1 MPFQSRYKSV
11 NPHIYRAGGI
21 VLTASIFLFD
31 VLSPLEG
38 AVAVLYVLSIFL
50 VAHSGRRWEIVAMAA
65 TCLILTVLAYVI
77 SHGWPL
83 RDAPALR
90 ALVSMA
96 AVAIAL
102 TLALRNQVAT
112 QTLAAQAQLIDLSHD
127 MIFVTDMNGVILFW
141 NRAAQDT
148 YGWTAPEAI
157 GKRVDDLLQTVFPVD
172 RANAQR
178 TLLETGRWD
187 GAMEHTTRGGAKL
200 ALESRWALAHGPDG
214 AILGIMETHTDVS
227 ERKAAHAALVQSERR
242 FRRMFDATR
251 MGVVQEDWSD
261 VLAALDA
268 TEGRELNA
276 DFVQN
281 ARRLVRITGVNPA
294 LQRIVGA
301 SSDGESAPH
310 RTADDILA
318 ETDRSFAAALA
329 AFARGD
335 AFFEGETE
343 VVASDGRLVPVLFT
357 ITFPTSADDGNSV
370 LVFMLDVTDIRH
382 AQDALQQAQAELAH
396 AARVATLGELTAS
409 IAHEVNQPLMA
420 IVTNGEAGMR
430 WLHRN
435 PPELGEVETSLGRVV
450 AEGRRAAEIV
460 KRIRAF
466 LQKAPSQKVELD
478 IATIVDDAALLVDRE
493 LARSGAHLIADVAP
507 DLPGVLGDRV
517 QLQQVLVN
525 LLVNAMQAMEGQDG
539 AQRLSIAARP
549 GKNGTVEISVR
560 DSGPGIAPEHVAS
573 LFEPFY
579 TTKAE
584 GMGMGLPICRTTVE
598 AHGGTLTVNANP
610 GLGAEF
616 VITLPSAA
624 SGTT

>member
-1 MPFQSRYKSV
+1 MPFESRYKPV
-11 NPHIYRAGGI
+11 NPNVYRVAAI
-21 VLTASIFLFD
+21 VLTACIFLFD

-50 VAHSGRRWEIVAMAA
+50 VAHSGRRWEIVAMAV
-65 TCLILTVLAYVI
+65 TCLALTALAYVI
-77 SHGWPL
+77 SHGLPL
-83 RDAPALR
+83 HGAPALR

-96 AVAIAL
+96 ALAIAL
-102 TLALRNQVAT
+102 TLALRNQSAT

-127 MIFVTDMNGVILFW
+127 MIFVTDMQGTILFW
-141 NRAAQDT
+141 NRAAQDI
-148 YGWTAPEAI
+148 YGWSATEAI
-157 GKRVDDLLQTVFPVD
+157 GKRADDLLGTIFPVD
-172 RANAQR
+172 RAHALR
-178 TLLETGRWD
+178 ILLETGRWD
-187 GAMEHTTRGGAKL
+187 GAMEHTTRSGAKL
-200 ALESRWALAHGPDG
+200 ALESRWALARGPDD

-261 VLAALDA
+261 VRAALDRR
-268 TEGRELNA
+268 ESVELNA
-276 DFVQN
+276 DFVQS
-281 ARRLVRITGVNPA
+281 ARSLVRITDVNPA
-294 LQRIVGA
+294 LLRIVGA
-301 SSDGESAPH
+301 SSDGEPTTH

-318 ETDRSFAAALA
+318 ETDRSFAGALA

-343 VVASDGRLVPVLFT
+343 VVARDGRLIPVLFT
-357 ITFPTSADDGNSV
+357 ITFPTSADDGSSV
-370 LVFMLDVTDIRH
+370 LVFMLDITDIRH
-382 AQDALQQAQAELAH
+382 AQDALQQAQSELAH

-430 WLHRN
+430 WLRRD
-435 PPELGEVETSLGRVV
+435 PPELGEVETSLSRVV
-450 AEGRRAAEIV
+450 TEGRRAAEIV

-466 LQKAPSQKVELD
+466 LQKAPSQRIELD
-478 IATIVDDAALLVDRE
+478 IATIIDDAALLVDRE
-493 LARSGAHLIADVAP
+493 LARSGAQLTTDVALG
-507 DLPGVLGDRV
+507 LPKIMGDRV
-517 QLQQVLVN
+517 QLQQVMVN
-525 LLVNAMQAMEGQDG
+525 LLVNAVQAMAGQ
-539 AQRLSIAARP
+539 AAEQRVSIAARP
-549 GKNGTVEISVR
+549 GQNGTIEITVR
-560 DSGPGIAPEHVAS
+560 DSGPGIAPEQLTS

-598 AHGGTLTVNANP
+598 AHGGTLTVNANS

-616 VITLPSAA
+616 IVTLPATA
-624 SGTT
+624 SGKT

>member
-1 MPFQSRYKSV
+1 MPFESRYKPV
-11 NPHIYRAGGI
+11 NPTIYRLAAI
-21 VLTASIFLFD
+21 VLTVSIFLFD

-50 VAHSGRRWEIVAMAA
+50 VAHSGRRWEIVAMAV
-65 TCLILTVLAYVI
+65 TCLVLTALAYVI
-77 SHGWPL
+77 SHGLPL

-96 AVAIAL
+96 ALAIAL
-102 TLALRNQVAT
+102 TLALRNQAAT

-127 MIFVTDMNGVILFW
+127 MIFVTDMDGVILFW
-141 NRAAQDT
+141 NRAAEDT
-148 YGWTAPEAI
+148 YGWAAGDAI
-157 GKRVDDLLQTVFPVD
+157 GKRADDLLQTVFPID
-172 RANAQR
+172 RAHAKH

-187 GAMEHTTRGGAKL
+187 GAMEHQTRSGAKL
-200 ALESRWALAHGPDG
+200 ALESRWALARGPDDT
-214 AILGIMETHTDVS
+214 ILGIMETHTDVS

-251 MGVVQEDWSD
+251 MGVVQEDWSEVRSALKGLEGSELSAD
-261 VLAALDA
+261 V
-268 TEGRELNA
+268 
-276 DFVQN
+276 VQS
-281 ARRLVRITGVNPA
+281 ARGLVRITDVNPA
-294 LQRIVGA
+294 LLRIVGS
-301 SSDGESAPH
+301 SSDGTTTAH

-318 ETDRSFAAALA
+318 ETDRSFAGALA

-343 VVASDGRLVPVLFT
+343 VVAGDGRLIPVLFT
-357 ITFPTSADDGNSV
+357 ITFPTSADDGSSV
-370 LVFMLDVTDIRH
+370 LVFMLDITDIRH
-382 AQDALQQAQAELAH
+382 AQDALQQAQSELAH

-430 WLHRN
+430 WLRRD

-460 KRIRAF
+460 KRIRGF
-466 LQKAPSQKVELD
+466 LQKAPSPRIELD

-493 LARSGAHLIADVAP
+493 LARSGAQLATDVAP
-507 DLPGVLGDRV
+507 GMPKILGDRV
-517 QLQQVLVN
+517 QLQQVMVN
-525 LLVNAMQAMEGQDG
+525 LLINAAQAMAGQ
-539 AQRLSIAARP
+539 AAEQRVTITVRQGQNSTIEIA
-549 GKNGTVEISVR
+549 VR
-560 DSGPGIAPEHVAS
+560 DSGPGIAPEQLTS

-579 TTKAE
+579 TTKSE

-598 AHGGTLTVNANP
+598 AHGGTLTVNANL

-616 VITLPSAA
+616 IVTLPATA
-624 SGTT
+624 